1 MVREYARLD
10 IIREKI
16 PFMRPKGQR
25 KIPFVCPKVWRAEA
39 RIQEQ
44 MTKRLLSRA
53 LREG

>member
-1 MVREYARLD
+1 MLREYVRLD

-16 PFMRPKGQR
+16 PF
-25 KIPFVCPKVWRAEA
+25 VCPKVWHLEA